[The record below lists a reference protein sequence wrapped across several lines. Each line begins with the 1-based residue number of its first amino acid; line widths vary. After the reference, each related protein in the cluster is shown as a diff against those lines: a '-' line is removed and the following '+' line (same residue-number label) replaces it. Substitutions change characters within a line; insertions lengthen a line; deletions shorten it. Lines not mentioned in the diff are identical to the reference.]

1 MILKG
6 IRAILFDLNG
16 TLAYVDDPISYVDLS
31 DLLFSRG
38 YEISPQQL
46 NAACFLVSMVDY
58 PRYGYRSWKSYL
70 SQVFRRLGIK
80 VDKKTLDHVIKLLTS
95 KPYKLYPDTVDT
107 VVKGQEKRV

>member
-16 TLAYVDDPISYVDLS
+16 TLAYVDDPISCVDLS

-46 NAACFLVSMVDY
+46 SAACFFVSM
-58 PRYGYRSWKSYL
+58 
-70 SQVFRRLGIK
+70 
-80 VDKKTLDHVIKLLTS
+80 
-95 KPYKLYPDTVDT
+95 VDT
-107 VVKGQEKRV
+107 VVKVKKSGFKTALVNYDSPFPVRRGY